1 MPFLPTMP
9 KNRAIPAVAVGL
21 LIPLASLAQV
31 PAPGPGPAPGDAA
44 KAPAVPAGAFAIQP
58 DPAAAKKDDKKDAPP
73 TEAEKALDKAI
84 EQIRKAKSFSA
95 EIAQSVDMLGQKFE
109 VKGTFLKSGED
120 RVYLKLSVSGLGDA
134 TATTLQACDGTTLW
148 DYRQVLDTQ
157 TYRKFS
163 IGPIFKKLEDPVL
176 DATIRDQVHTELGF
190 AGPDALL
197 SGLRQR
203 VTFNQ
208 KAEETLDGKKVW
220 AIRGEWKDRSGLV
233 GPNQQPLPAT
243 IPLPPYMPANVAI
256 WLGQEDGF
264 PYKVEMY
271 GNLPSMLAADNRRT
285 GPDNRPLGGGKPPA
299 SKVEPTRIVLRY
311 TDVKVNAPLK
321 PELFGWQPPADARGV
336 QDLTEPYL
344 ARIGQAIQYKTAE
357 KKAEAARSTEP
368 ILDGA
373 LDAKANP
380 AAPK

>member
-9 KNRAIPAVAVGL
+9 TNRAIPAVAVGL
-21 LIPLASLAQV
+21 LIPLAALAQ
-31 PAPGPGPAPGDAA
+31 APAPGDAA
-44 KAPAVPAGAFAIQP
+44 KPAPAAGAMTPGAFAFQP
-58 DPAAAKKDDKKDAPP
+58 GADAAKKEEKKDVKPP
-73 TEAEKALDKAI
+73 AAEEAIDKAI
-84 EQIRKAKSFSA
+84 ERIRKAKSFSA

-120 RVYLKLSVSGLGDA
+120 RVYLKLAVSGLGDA

-163 IGPIFKKLEDPVL
+163 IGPIFKKLDNPVL

-197 SGLRQR
+197 SGLRQK

-220 AIRGEWKDRSGLV
+220 VVRGEWKDRSGLV

-256 WLGQEDGF
+256 WIGQDDGF

-285 GPDNRPLGGGKPPA
+285 GPDNRPLGGAKPPA

-311 TDVKVNAPLK
+311 TDVKVNVPLK

-344 ARIGQAIQYKTAE
+344 TRLDQAIQYKTAE

-368 ILDGA
+368 TLDGA

-380 AAPK
+380 EAAPK